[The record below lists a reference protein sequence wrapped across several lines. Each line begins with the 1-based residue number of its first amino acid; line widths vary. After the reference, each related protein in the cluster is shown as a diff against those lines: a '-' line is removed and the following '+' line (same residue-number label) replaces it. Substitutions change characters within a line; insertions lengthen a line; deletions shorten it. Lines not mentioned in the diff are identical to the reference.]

1 MDRKIPKNKIRGYIG
16 VKSNDGHDAAIL
28 VIADILKKNGIE
40 IILGGYD
47 LTVDK
52 FVRAIIQEGVHFA
65 GISSYNGGHIPFFS
79 AVRTELQNKGYPHI
93 HLIGG
98 GGATITAEDI
108 AVLEKMDGIDKIFK
122 SGEGHLVAPFIND
135 NYDFSVVPDNPD
147 KYLEGLKEG
156 DDLCI
161 SQWINLVEEKAR
173 LDSLLEANG
182 TAPKGNIKQC
192 MRYYECFEKLNGLL
206 EHTQCTAYGICGRGG
221 SGKSTITDE
230 LVLRFFND
238 QETENKKLAIVAVD
252 PSSHSSGGALLADRI
267 GYMVA
272 TDKNWVDVDRIYI
285 RSVASRGHGHGIAR
299 SLPDIIKI
307 LKVAGYEIIVET
319 YGTGQPDVGI
329 VDIVDIPVFVTTP
342 DMGGAT
348 QVAKEEMLNM
358 PGVTVV
364 LNKSEQRGGRHTAS
378 LLRNKVPDERFFQ
391 TTAIEHKNPGMDQL
405 YQSLTSHYRQNVSH

>member
-1 MDRKIPKNKIRGYIG
+1 MDRKMSKNKIRGYIG

-28 VIADILKKNGIE
+28 VIADILKKSGIE
-40 IILGGYD
+40 VILGGYD

-79 AVRTELQNKGYPHI
+79 AVRTELQKKGYPHI

-98 GGATITAEDI
+98 GGATITDEDI
-108 AVLEKMDGIDKIFK
+108 AILEKMDGIDKIFK
-122 SGEGHLVAPFIND
+122 SGEGHRVAPFINE
-135 NYDFSVVPDNPD
+135 NYDFSVVPDNPNE
-147 KYLEGLKEG
+147 YLEGLKEG

-161 SQWINLVEEKAR
+161 SQWINLAEEKAR
-173 LDSLLEANG
+173 FDSLLEEDG
-182 TAPKGNIKQC
+182 TPAQEIIEQTQ
-192 MRYYECFEKLNGLL
+192 RYYECFAKLNGLL
-206 EHTQCTAYGICGRGG
+206 EQTRSTVYGISGRGG

-238 QETENKKLAIVAVD
+238 QGTENKKVAIVAVD
-252 PSSHSSGGALLADRI
+252 PSSHTSGGALLADRI

-272 TDKNWVDVDRIYI
+272 TDKNWVDVDRIFI
-285 RSVASRGHGHGIAR
+285 RSVAARGHGHGIAR

-307 LKVAGYEIIVET
+307 LKAASYEIFVET

-329 VDIVDIPVFVTTP
+329 VDLVDIPVFVTTP

-358 PGVTVV
+358 PGVYVV
-364 LNKSEQRGGRHTAS
+364 LNKSEQRGGRHAAS
-378 LLRNKVPDERFFQ
+378 LLRNKIPDERLFQ
-391 TTAIEHKNPGMDQL
+391 TTAIEHRNLGMDQL
-405 YQSLTSHYRQNVSH
+405 YQSLTTHYRQNVSH